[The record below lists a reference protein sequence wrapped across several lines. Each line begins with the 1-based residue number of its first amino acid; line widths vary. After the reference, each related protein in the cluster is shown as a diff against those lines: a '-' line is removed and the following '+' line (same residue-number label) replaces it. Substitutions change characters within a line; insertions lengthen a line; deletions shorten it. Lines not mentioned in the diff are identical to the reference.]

1 MKFKK
6 HPSNKY
12 LSKGKPKEDK
22 VIIAGEQYE
31 TPEITTFICNYC
43 NRDLIK
49 LSDSCGKNVSW
60 YCNNCSIP
68 FEPEN
73 ESIRHK
79 QKLEVP
85 DRNIEPAVATT
96 PGIPD
101 ISIRKEP
108 EIKGGLKALQQKGVR
123 ITNYKEDVG

>member
-6 HPSNKY
+6 QPTGKHFP
-12 LSKGKPKEDK
+12 LGKPKQDK
-22 VIIAGEQYE
+22 VVISSEQYE
-31 TPEITTFICNYC
+31 APEITTFICNYC

-49 LSDSCGKNVSW
+49 LSDSSGNNISW
-60 YCNNCSIP
+60 YCNNCSVP

-85 DRNIEPAVATT
+85 DRNIEPAIATT

-108 EIKGGLKALQQKGVR
+108 EIKGGLKKFQEKGLR
-123 ITNYKEDVG
+123 ITHYEEKVG

>member
-6 HPSNKY
+6 KLSDFRLENPPNK
-12 LSKGKPKEDK
+12 EK
-22 VIIAGEQYE
+22 VIISSEQYE
-31 TPEITTFICNYC
+31 APEITTFICNYC

-49 LSDSCGKNVSW
+49 LSDSSGKNVSW
-60 YCNNCSIP
+60 YCNNCSVP
-68 FEPEN
+68 FEPEK

-85 DRNIEPAVATT
+85 DRNIEPAIATT

-108 EIKGGLKALQQKGVR
+108 EIKGGLKKFQEKGLR
-123 ITNYKEDVG
+123 ITHYEEKVG